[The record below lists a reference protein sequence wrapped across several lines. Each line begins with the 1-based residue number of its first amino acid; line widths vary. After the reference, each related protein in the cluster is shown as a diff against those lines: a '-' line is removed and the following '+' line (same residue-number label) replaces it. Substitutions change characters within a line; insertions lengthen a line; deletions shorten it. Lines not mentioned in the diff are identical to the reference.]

1 MCWLCPGLVDG
12 GGTPVQ
18 DENAPGSD
26 AEEEMRIESCH
37 SEVRGLSSK
46 QDVFNISLVWWSS
59 PLDSPTILHIQ
70 INILKIFII
79 SQGSMLTFFY
89 KEKCRCT
96 HRHLGAQ

>member
-26 AEEEMRIESCH
+26 AEEETRNESCH

-46 QDVFNISLVWWSS
+46 QDVFNTSLVLWSN
-59 PLDSPTILHIQ
+59 PLDFPTILHIL
-70 INILKIFII
+70 INI
-79 SQGSMLTFFY
+79 
-89 KEKCRCT
+89 
-96 HRHLGAQ
+96 